1 MCGVLKINI
10 YILIIQIFK
19 ISNYLTLPYRNDSLA
34 LIINHRLV
42 TLSGRRSCFDFVFL
56 PFLNSRTVWAP
67 AMLDALIQAA
77 ELVDLVLLRPLA
89 SVIDAV
95 ITGVYY
101 FLWGSYLV
109 GFCLVEGSRKGWN
122 LLRCAVRN
130 INEGIRDLGLIT
142 LDVADY
148 FYGGTKGGLKNVLD
162 FGHCISRFICNL
174 LIDLGDGI
182 LWLLMLLPRAIL
194 FLWDCLLDFVVHSI
208 VAHGLSL
215 LNSAFRASIDW
226 PCSSFSICS
235 AAMCTWCSSTCCN
248 VDALKSRRRRKAF
261 TYGPIINC
269 NTSYTMFG
277 MCQRTQD
284 PRVQNAVSCAWLKA
298 GT

>member
-1 MCGVLKINI
+1 
-10 YILIIQIFK
+10 
-19 ISNYLTLPYRNDSLA
+19 
-34 LIINHRLV
+34 
-42 TLSGRRSCFDFVFL
+42 
-56 PFLNSRTVWAP
+56 
-67 AMLDALIQAA
+67 MLDALIRAA

-215 LNSAFRASIDW
+215 LNSAFRASIGLALLLVLYMFRRYVYLMLIYLLQRGRIEISTKTQSVYLW
-226 PCSSFSICS
+226 THHKLQHFIHNVWYVSENTGSASPERCVVCMAQSRNVVVMPCRHLCLCKECSLQLVLLLEDRCPVCRHNITSFLS
-235 AAMCTWCSSTCCN
+235 
-248 VDALKSRRRRKAF
+248 V
-261 TYGPIINC
+261 Y
-269 NTSYTMFG
+269 
-277 MCQRTQD
+277 
-284 PRVQNAVSCAWLKA
+284 V
-298 GT
+298 